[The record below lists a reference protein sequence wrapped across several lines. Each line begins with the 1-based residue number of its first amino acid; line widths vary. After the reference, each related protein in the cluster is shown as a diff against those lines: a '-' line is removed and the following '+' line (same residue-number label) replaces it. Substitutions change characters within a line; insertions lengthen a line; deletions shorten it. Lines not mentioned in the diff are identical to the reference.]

1 MLRPGGV
8 DDLRARIY
16 SDKYKVNALWRKHA
30 RPPPDSAGAR
40 RGGGRAGA
48 VMLVAATAT
57 GPTAMWALISVGL
70 FHWITFPTIFIRGL
84 GP

>member
-1 MLRPGGV
+1 
-8 DDLRARIY
+8 
-16 SDKYKVNALWRKHA
+16 
-30 RPPPDSAGAR
+30 
-40 RGGGRAGA
+40 
-48 VMLVAATAT
+48 MLVAATAT